1 MIMQM
6 VSVMQVYY
14 HRQVRQPQN
23 YSNSFLHVPSLQ
35 MRNKGVG
42 HWQLLFGKAGC
53 SLLGARPALIKE
65 HSLQQ

>member
-6 VSVMQVYY
+6 VSVMQVIIIDKYAS
-14 HRQVRQPQN
+14 HKTIVIA
-23 YSNSFLHVPSLQ
+23 SLQ

-42 HWQLLFGKAGC
+42 HWQLLFCKAGC